1 MKLFKYSSFSFFA
14 IAFFSCKTL
23 TEGSVDQ
30 KQTKESAS
38 QEAYSTASSGS
49 TNGES
54 RAKDTPSVN
63 NKAIH
68 HAASD
73 QARIDSIKQAKTSKK
88 N

>member
-1 MKLFKYSSFSFFA
+1 MKLFKYSSISFFT

-23 TEGSVDQ
+23 TEGQIDQ
-30 KQTKESAS
+30 KQSKEIAS
-38 QEAYSTASSGS
+38 QEAFSTSSNGS

-54 RAKDTPSVN
+54 RAKDTPTVN

-68 HAASD
+68 HTAPD

-88 N
+88 Q